1 MRDSQFLG
9 WTEAAKS
16 GMLRSEDNGRREG
29 HEPEA
34 DGRVYRGA
42 AQGEELDPGGVGRA
56 AGVSNKTV
64 SRWETGSYMPGIE
77 ILSLLSREFGVG
89 LNGLVSGQRLADESF
104 REEADRNLTA
114 AVMERKWFPRFRQWL
129 RTHSGSLMV
138 MALLCLV
145 IAGLARYV
153 DLYSGSIRRM
163 PPFRGRSA
171 STP

>member
-1 MRDSQFLG
+1 MNRKRMGAFIAEL
-9 WTEAAKS
+9 
-16 GMLRSEDNGRREG
+16 RREKNWT
-29 HEPEA
+29 
-34 DGRVYRGA
+34 
-42 AQGEELDPGGVGRA
+42 QEELGERL
-56 AGVSNKTV
+56 GVSNKTV

-89 LNGLVSGQRLADESF
+89 LNELVSGQRLADESF

-114 AVMERKWFPRFRQWL
+114 AVMERKGFPRFRQWL

-138 MALLCLV
+138 MVLLCLV
-145 IAGLARYV
+145 IVGLARYV